1 MPIAYEEYGDLAAIN
16 SELRLITLEL
26 MKIAAQEHKPFE
38 HVLREFTENAF
49 RTKKTLMKADNTP
62 RRRH

>member
-1 MPIAYEEYGDLAAIN
+1 MPIAYEEYEDLAAIN

-26 MKIAAQEHKPFE
+26 MKIAAQEKKPFE
-38 HVLREFTENAF
+38 NVLKEFTDNAF
-49 RTKKTLMKADNTP
+49 RTKRTLMKADSP